1 MRVEFVA
8 DVTIPDGAVVDAGE
22 SFTKIWRVRNDSDVA
37 WEGYRLREIAGGAWI
52 NDNFAMSVDQPVPDT
67 APGATV
73 DIELVITA
81 PEQIGSYTGYWQIVN
96 ADSVPVT
103 GGQLWTIIAVQGTGE

>member
-1 MRVEFVA
+1 
-8 DVTIPDGAVVDAGE
+8 
-22 SFTKIWRVRNDSDVA
+22 
-37 WEGYRLREIAGGAWI
+37 
-52 NDNFAMSVDQPVPDT
+52 
-67 APGATV
+67 V

-96 ADSVPVT
+96 ADGVPVT